1 MKRTSRQPRGA
12 ALIIALLV
20 MAVLLLAGTTF
31 LTISSTENAIALNER
46 VSAQAF
52 LLAEAGLHKAIAR
65 LNESPVGSY
74 SGETNTS
81 LGGGTFT
88 VTATTVTGCN
98 ARDVVATGT
107 VPVAGGQAQV
117 QLRAIVD
124 QISYPFGWGAFAT
137 VPNGVVTGDQQ
148 GGYEGQYEDDNRQ
161 EKELWLKDNGASDSF
176 DSTLGA
182 YDATTNSASVGNI
195 GANGDVTL
203 DKNTAISGSVSA
215 GDALHK
221 GSGVTISGSQTTSAA
236 AKSFPSITP
245 STTPTQALNIG
256 NNQTVNFPAG
266 TYYYTSID
274 IGNNSNITTSGGL
287 VTIYVT
293 GNVDIGNSVTIGANP
308 GTNLEI
314 IAKSSGADTSSV
326 EFEAGNTFTFYGSFY
341 GKNSDVDLG
350 NDAKIYGSM
359 LARTIKMGNNAKIHY
374 DLALANKSMCTSGKY
389 LVKLGTWREVIPGS

>member
-1 MKRTSRQPRGA
+1 MRRTNRQPRGA
-12 ALIIALLV
+12 ALIIAMLV

-52 LLAEAGLHKAIAR
+52 LLAEAGLHKTIAK
-65 LNESPVGSY
+65 LNASSTY

-81 LGGGTFT
+81 LGSGSFT
-88 VTATTVTGCN
+88 VTATTVAGCTATS

-117 QLRAIVD
+117 QLRTILD
-124 QISYPFGWGAFAT
+124 QISYPFRWGAFST
-137 VPNGVVTGDQQ
+137 VPNLVVT
-148 GGYEGQYEDDNRQ
+148 DDDRK
-161 EKELWLKDNGASDSF
+161 EKELWIKDNGESDSF
-176 DSTLGA
+176 DSALGA
-182 YDATTNSASVGNI
+182 YSTTTNKGSVGNI
-195 GANGDVTL
+195 GANGDITL
-203 DKNTAISGSVSA
+203 EQNTAISGSVSA
-215 GDALHK
+215 VDAIHTQ
-221 GSGVTISGSQTTSAA
+221 SGVTISGSQTTSAA

-245 STTPTQALNIG
+245 STTPTSSLNIG
-256 NNQTVNFPAG
+256 NNTTVNLTAG

-274 IGNNSNITTSGGL
+274 IGNNSNITTSGGP

-293 GNVDIGNSVTIGANP
+293 GDVDIGNSVTIGANP
-308 GTNLEI
+308 GTNLQI

-341 GKNSDVDLG
+341 GKNTDVDLG

-374 DLALANKSMCTSGKY
+374 DLALENQSVCTYGKY

>member
-52 LLAEAGLHKAIAR
+52 LLGEAGLHKAIAQ
-65 LNESPVGSY
+65 LNSSSTY

-81 LGGGTFT
+81 LGSGSFT
-88 VTATTVTGCN
+88 TTVTTVAGCTATS

-117 QLRAIVD
+117 QVRAVLD
-124 QISYPFGWGAFAT
+124 QIVYPYRWGAFAT
-137 VPNGVVTGDQQ
+137 VPNLIVTG
-148 GGYEGQYEDDNRQ
+148 GRR

-182 YDATTNSASVGNI
+182 YDATTNRGTTGNI
-195 GANGDVTL
+195 GANGDITL
-203 DKNTAISGSVSA
+203 ERNTAISGSVSA
-215 GDALHK
+215 GDAIHME
-221 GSGVTISGSQTTSAA
+221 SGVTISGSQTTGAA

-274 IGNNSNITTSGGL
+274 IGNNSTITTSGGL

-293 GNVDIGNSVTIGANP
+293 GEVDIGNSVTIGANP

-314 IAKSSGADTSSV
+314 IAKSDGADTSSV

-341 GKNSDVDLG
+341 GKNTDVDLG

-359 LARTIKMGNNAKIHY
+359 LARTIKMGNNATIHY
-374 DLALANKSMCTSGKY
+374 DLALGNKSMCTSGKY

>member
-20 MAVLLLAGTTF
+20 MAELLLAGTTF

-52 LLAEAGLHKAIAR
+52 LLAEAGLHKAIAK
-65 LNESPVGSY
+65 LNASSTY

-81 LGGGTFT
+81 LGSGSFTAT
-88 VTATTVTGCN
+88 VTTVAGCTATS
-98 ARDVVATGT
+98 ARDIVATGSG
-107 VPVAGGQAQV
+107 PVAGGQAQV
-117 QLRAIVD
+117 QLRAILD
-124 QISYPFGWGAFAT
+124 QISYPFGWGAYAT

-245 STTPTQALNIG
+245 STTPTSGLSIG
-256 NNQTVNFPAG
+256 NNATVNLTAG
-266 TYYYTSID
+266 TYYYTTIT
-274 IGNNSNITTSGGL
+274 IGNNSSITTSGGP
-287 VTIYVT
+287 VTIVVT
-293 GNVDIGNSVTIGANP
+293 GAVSIGNSVTIGANP
-308 GTNLEI
+308 GTNLQI
-314 IAKSSGADTSSV
+314 IAKSSGVDTSSV
-326 EFEAGNTFTFYGSFY
+326 SFAAGNTFSFYGSFY
-341 GKNSDVDLG
+341 GKNTDVYLG

-359 LARTIKMGNNAKIHY
+359 IARTIKMGNNAKIHN
-374 DLALANKSMCTSGKY
+374 DLGMKNQSVCTNGKY
-389 LVKLGTWREVIPGS
+389 IVHLGTWREVIP